1 MPRPPSIFDANRG
14 PFSACAWD
22 RCFKFFAFSGSL
34 DPSLKMKNTQE
45 RPVSP
50 GPVFSIS
57 NKLHRISL
65 SSTKPSNALPL
76 LSFSSYIMND
86 PDIEEHRRHLTFIDT
101 SARLDGDPEPQ
112 EMRSTPL
119 FTSRVRSAI
128 KNREVGLERLREP
141 ADIFP
146 QYGLLGLHQCTY
158 NYEGRRASTF
168 STEENLVY
176 TNMNEPWSAFICGS
190 QGGGKSHTLSCL
202 LENCLLSH
210 SPVGVLPN
218 PLAGIVF
225 HYDKFTSA
233 TTTQLCEAAY
243 LCSSGVPVRVLVSPS
258 NYHNM
263 VRLYSNLPGL
273 SPHVR
278 PPRVVPLY
286 LQEQQLNA
294 SNMLSL
300 MAASDGSKSAPLYLD
315 VLVQILRDMAVERE
329 GRAGVDYAEFKSR
342 LDSADFSRDQNGPL
356 RLRLQL
362 LESFLDPRMG
372 RSTGANTIPSS
383 NVWRFE
389 QGSLTIV
396 DLSDPFVNENDA
408 CSLFSICLSLFME
421 SRGKGGKIV
430 ALDEAHKVDHSH
442 LQSDHTNLS
451 SFLRNPARP

>member
-1 MPRPPSIFDANRG
+1 VFRISD
-14 PFSACAWD
+14 
-22 RCFKFFAFSGSL
+22 KF
-34 DPSLKMKNTQE
+34 
-45 RPVSP
+45 
-50 GPVFSIS
+50 
-57 NKLHRISL
+57 HRLSL
-65 SSTKPSNALPL
+65 SSTKLSNTPHL
-76 LSFSSYIMND
+76 LNFSSYIMTD

-101 SARLDGDPEPQ
+101 TIRSNGDPEPQ
-112 EMRSTPL
+112 EMKSAPL

-128 KNREVGLERLREP
+128 KNREAGPERLGEP
-141 ADIFP
+141 ADVFP
-146 QYGLLGLHQCTY
+146 QYGLLGLRQCTY
-158 NYEGRRASTF
+158 NHEGRTASTF
-168 STEENLVY
+168 GTEENMVY
-176 TNMNEPWSAFICGS
+176 ANMNEPWSAFICGS

-202 LENCLLSH
+202 LENCLLSD

-218 PLAGIVF
+218 PLAGLVF

-273 SPHVR
+273 PPHVR

-300 MAASDGSKSAPLYLD
+300 MAASNGSKSAPLYLE
-315 VLVQILRDMAVERE
+315 VLVQILRDMAVERQ

-342 LDSADFSRDQNGPL
+342 LDSADFSRDQKAPL

-372 RSTGANTIPSS
+372 RSTGANTGPPS
-383 NVWRFE
+383 NVWRFD

-408 CSLFSICLSLFME
+408 CALFGICLSLFME
-421 SRGKGGKIV
+421 SRGKGGRII
-430 ALDEAHKVDHSH
+430 ALDEAHKVGPS
-442 LQSDHTNLS
+442 LL
-451 SFLRNPARP
+451 